1 MKNYPP
7 IEFFA
12 IIWGV
17 FLILG
22 ALTLIFSGANITI
35 LAILAA
41 AAFGATM
48 AITVGDSGSAQS
60 ADVEKAKRTLSR
72 PDDSSGLLALL
83 DPEDIEELRPRVKR
97 RLLDRIEGSG
107 DGELSSL
114 DALLAEQEK
123 LKRRT

>member
-22 ALTLIFSGANITI
+22 ALTLIFTGANIII

-41 AAFGATM
+41 AAFGATL
-48 AITVGDSGSAQS
+48 AITVGDNGSAQP

-72 PDDSSGLLALL
+72 PDDPSGLLALL
-83 DPEDIEELRPRVKR
+83 DPEDIEELRHRVKR

-123 LKRRT
+123 LKRRS